1 MASGG
6 FPQDRAASLP
16 ALLVPGFLIGS
27 IAIIPA
33 IPTVVR
39 STPAAKTVAQQITV
53 RIDGPKQGG
62 SGIIVERQGNVY
74 YILTNAHVLQK
85 AGIYRIQTPDGNRYP
100 VDSRY
105 IRRMPGVDLA
115 ILPFISTSNYPVAR
129 LGNSQQI
136 SAGQRV
142 YVAGWPRSGGASQQ
156 RRFINTEG
164 LLTEASSKL
173 PRGYALSYTNLVRIG
188 MSGGPVLDN
197 QGRVI
202 GINGMVRLV
211 GNSDTI
217 VASGISIDTYLTWR
231 SQLKLPTPVKTPQVA
246 VSPTAVSAKTGTVF
260 YKLANTLK
268 VGTGSVSSVGIGTLA
283 QGRSVQGLMA
293 ASGHSDGTISLWNL
307 STGKLIR
314 TWRGHGGAVNAVVIS
329 PDGQRLVS
337 GGDDRMIKT
346 WNINTGKPLVTLTG
360 HQDTVATLAF
370 SADSKTLVSGSWDN
384 TIKIWQL
391 PKGQLLHTLTGHL
404 GSVNSVEI
412 SPDGKTLV
420 SGSQDTTIRLW
431 NLTTGKLVRILKGH
445 SRSVSSVAISLD
457 GKILASGGGDGT
469 IRLWNLNTGKLT
481 RTLTGHTDGVWSVTM
496 TRDGNTLISGSWD
509 KTIKLWDMRS
519 GQLKS
524 TLNGHSGYV
533 VAVALSQDG
542 QTLVSGGW
550 DQQIRI
556 WRKQISN

>member
-1 MASGG
+1 
-6 FPQDRAASLP
+6 L
-16 ALLVPGFLIGS
+16 
-27 IAIIPA
+27 
-33 IPTVVR
+33 
-39 STPAAKTVAQQITV
+39 
-53 RIDGPKQGG
+53 
-62 SGIIVERQGNVY
+62 
-74 YILTNAHVLQK
+74 
-85 AGIYRIQTPDGNRYP
+85 
-100 VDSRY
+100 
-105 IRRMPGVDLA
+105 RRMPGVDLA

-142 YVAGWPRSGGASQQ
+142 YVAGWPRSGGASRQ

-211 GNSDTI
+211 GDSDTI

-231 SQLKLPTPVKTPQVA
+231 SQLKLPTPVKTPQVG
-246 VSPTAVSAKTGTVF
+246 VSPTAASAKTGTVF

-268 VGTGSVSSVGIGTLA
+268 VGTGSVSSVAIGTVA
-283 QGRSVQGLMA
+283 QGRSVKGLMA

-314 TWRGHGGAVNAVVIS
+314 SWRGHGGAVNAVVIS
-329 PDGQRLVS
+329 PDGQTLVS

-360 HQDTVATLAF
+360 HHDTVATLAF

-391 PKGQLLHTLTGHL
+391 PKGKLLHTLTGHL

-481 RTLTGHTDGVWSVTM
+481 KTLTGHTDGVWSVTM
-496 TRDGNTLISGSWD
+496 TRDGSTLISGSWD